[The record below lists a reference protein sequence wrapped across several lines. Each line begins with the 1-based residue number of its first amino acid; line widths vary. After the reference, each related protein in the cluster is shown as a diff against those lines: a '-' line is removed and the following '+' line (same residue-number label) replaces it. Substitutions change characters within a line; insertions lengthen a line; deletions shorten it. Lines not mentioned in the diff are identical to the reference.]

1 MRYSKMPLLVRC
13 LARWKMPIRIGGALW
28 LASIITMLAAG
39 SHPREAAAQDASQN
53 NQLIGTWKLTI
64 ADNVLPDGTRVHLY
78 GPDPQGLLMF
88 DAGGHYSLQIVS
100 ADRPKFAA
108 NDKGKG
114 TAEEYRAAVQGSNC
128 HFGRYAVNAD
138 HTVTFYVEHATFSN
152 WEGKP
157 QTLPFQIGD
166 DEYKNIKFIV
176 PHPTT
181 GGPGVTG
188 EVTWK
193 RVL

>member
-1 MRYSKMPLLVRC
+1 MRIVLIAILAC
-13 LARWKMPIRIGGALW
+13 LATRAP
-28 LASIITMLAAG
+28 AA
-39 SHPREAAAQDASQN
+39 AADLGAQDASQT
-53 NQLIGTWKLTI
+53 NQLIGTWKLTM

-88 DAGGHYSLQIVS
+88 DAGGHYSLQIMS

-157 QTLPFQIGD
+157 QILPFQISG

-188 EVTWK
+188 EVIWK

>member
-1 MRYSKMPLLVRC
+1 MRYSKMPLLVRD

-39 SHPREAAAQDASQN
+39 SHSREAAAQDASQN
-53 NQLIGTWKLTI
+53 NQFIGTWKLTLV
-64 ADNVLPDGTRVHLY
+64 DNVLPDGARVHLY
-78 GPDPQGLLMF
+78 GPDPQGVLVF
-88 DAGGHYSLQIVS
+88 DAGGHYSLQIMS
-100 ADRPKFAA
+100 AGRPKFAA

-128 HFGRYAVNAD
+128 HFGRYAVNEHD
-138 HTVTFYVEHATFSN
+138 HTVTFYVEHATFTN
-152 WEGKP
+152 WEGTT
-157 QTLPFQIGD
+157 QTLPFQMAG
-166 DEYKNIKFIV
+166 DEYKFIL

-188 EVTWK
+188 EVAWK
-193 RVL
+193 RVP

>member
-1 MRYSKMPLLVRC
+1 MRYSKMSLLVRD
-13 LARWKMPIRIGGALW
+13 LARWKMLIRIGGALW
-28 LASIITMLAAG
+28 LASIVTIFAAG
-39 SHPREAAAQDASQN
+39 SNLREAAAQNASQN
-53 NQLIGTWKLTI
+53 NQLIGTWKLTLV
-64 ADNVLPDGTRVHLY
+64 DNVLPDGTRVHLY
-78 GPDPQGLLMF
+78 GPDPQGVLVF
-88 DAGGHYSLQIVS
+88 DEGGHYSLQIMS
-100 ADRPKFAA
+100 ADRPKFAS

-128 HFGRYAVNAD
+128 HFGRYAVNEHD

-157 QTLPFQIGD
+157 QILPFQIN
-166 DEYKNIKFIV
+166 EYENIV

-188 EVTWK
+188 DVVWK
-193 RVL
+193 RVP